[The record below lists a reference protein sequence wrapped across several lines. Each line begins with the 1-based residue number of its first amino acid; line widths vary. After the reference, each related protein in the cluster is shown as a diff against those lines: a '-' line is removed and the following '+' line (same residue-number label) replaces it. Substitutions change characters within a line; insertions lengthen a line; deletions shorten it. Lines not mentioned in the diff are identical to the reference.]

1 MTAKEAWDIIHPYID
16 PMTHKELNTGE
27 FGEAFCMVY
36 IACKEY
42 DKSHSKRSSDAN
54 E

>member
-1 MTAKEAWDIIHPYID
+1 MTAREAWDIIQPYID
-16 PMTHKELNTGE
+16 PMTHNELNTAR

-42 DKSHSKRSSDAN
+42 DLSHSKEKKNAN
-54 E
+54 K